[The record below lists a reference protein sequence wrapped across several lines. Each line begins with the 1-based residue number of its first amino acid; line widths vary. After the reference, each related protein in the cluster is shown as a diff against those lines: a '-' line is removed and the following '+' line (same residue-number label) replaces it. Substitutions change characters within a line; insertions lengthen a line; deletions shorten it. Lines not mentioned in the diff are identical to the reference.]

1 MFFILIIK
9 MSRLYFVLLLVLSI
23 LFFIGFGFYVI
34 DIIGFLDEFVIV
46 ICVSL
51 NIGFLGI

>member
-51 NIGFLGI
+51 NIGG